1 MWKQLVTALVLG
13 GLTMLVAGCTNYY
26 RVTDPTTGKA
36 YYTKKVDAGKGGA
49 VKIKDEKTGSM
60 VTLQSSEVKEISKGE
75 YKAGMVA
82 KEPVQSASVQDVTVS
97 AQTFGCILD
106 WPKVRNTRMKNSD
119 PERLKEAMR
128 IFRDGVPD
136 KEYPVGTIL
145 QLVPFEA
152 MVKHPRE
159 NFPKTNG
166 WEFFFLDVSREGT
179 KIKDRGESVVNLSQG
194 ITCLSCH
201 KAATRF
207 DFVCEKRHGCA
218 PIPFDDLKIIELQNA
233 DPRCTD
239 LLKS

>member
-1 MWKQLVTALVLG
+1 MRKHLITVLLLG

-36 YYTKKVDAGKGGA
+36 YYTTKVGDAGKGGT
-49 VKIKDEKTGSM
+49 VKIKDEKTGST
-60 VTLQSSEVKEISKGE
+60 VTLQYSEVKEISKDE
-75 YKAGMVA
+75 YKAGMMA
-82 KEPVQSASVQDVTVS
+82 KAPVQPASVHDITVS

-119 PERLKEAMR
+119 PEKLKEAMR
-128 IFRDGVPD
+128 VFRDSVPD

-159 NFPKTNG
+159 KFPKTNG
-166 WEFFFLDVSREGT
+166 WEFFFLDVSEEGT
-179 KIKDRGESVVNLSQG
+179 KIKDRGERVVNLSQG

-201 KAATRF
+201 QPAARF
-207 DFVCEKRHGCA
+207 DFVCEKGHGCA
-218 PIPFDDLKIIELQNA
+218 PIPFDDQKIAELQNA
-233 DPRCTD
+233 DLRCTK
-239 LLKS
+239 LL